1 MRSFQWI
8 PLVVAGCS
16 TSGPP
21 AADPCAVPGPSCSAL
36 AADAL
41 TYRDLASHP
50 GCGTAGLSYAPAA
63 LPGFSCAARA
73 YGPDAPDPS
82 LPIVVL
88 VHGNASSP
96 GDFETCVAGTDPVTA
111 GCVASDVPMLA
122 ERLAAAGVRAYA
134 LDLRTGGQTVDH
146 EWSVPLAQALLAAV
160 LAAWPDRD
168 VSVVGFSLGVT
179 TLRDAL
185 RRLHRAGAQPLARL
199 RDVVLASGGNHG
211 VATYAALCRAPGPPG
226 GDTMSSHAAC
236 ELGNRVGYTPTPFL
250 AALNGPDAR
259 FETPCLD
266 GDLAYGEA
274 GACGGRRV
282 RYTTVVLGDVAP
294 GVFADEVVS
303 SASAALAGADNVTL
317 APTDVDATGWFYGG
331 ILAAHFGSVRSAAG
345 LQAITGA
352 LLR

>member
-50 GCGTAGLSYAPAA
+50 GCSTAGLAYEPASI
-63 LPGFSCAARA
+63 PGFPCAARA

-96 GDFETCVAGTDPVTA
+96 ADFETCVAGTDPLTA
-111 GCVASDVPMLA
+111 GCVATGVPMLA
-122 ERLAAAGVRAYA
+122 ERLATAGVRAYA
-134 LDLRTGGQTVDH
+134 LDLRTNGQTIDH
-146 EWSVPLAQALLAAV
+146 EWAVPLAQALLGSV
-160 LAAWPDRD
+160 MAAWPDRD
-168 VSVVGFSLGVT
+168 VSVVGFSGGVT
-179 TLRDAL
+179 VARDAL
-185 RRLHRAGAQPLARL
+185 RRLHRAGALPFARL
-199 RDVVLASGGNHG
+199 RDLVLASGGNHG
-211 VATYAALCRAPGPPG
+211 VATYPTLCRAPGQPG
-226 GDTMSSHAAC
+226 GDTESSRCAC
-236 ELGNRVGYTPTPFL
+236 ELGNRVAFTPSPFL
-250 AALNGPDAR
+250 AALNGPGGL
-259 FETPCLD
+259 FEAPCHD

-274 GACGGRRV
+274 GACGGRVV
-282 RYTTVVLGDVAP
+282 RTTTVVVGDVAP
-294 GVFADEVVS
+294 GVFGDELVS

-317 APTDVDATGWFYGG
+317 AATDRDETGWFYGG
-331 ILAAHFGSVRSAAG
+331 LLAGHFGSVRSEAG
-345 LQAITGA
+345 LTAIMAA
-352 LLR
+352 LLH